1 MPITSLIH
9 EKNIVFLKETE
20 PARILARLAEV
31 AFANSHVSDPEGF
44 KAALLQREGQGSTG
58 LGLGAALPHAARP
71 DIDEMFIITG
81 LTSVAVPWNS
91 LDGQPVRL
99 VFGIG
104 LPGSP
109 ADPED
114 TNSRYLRLVAQLM
127 LIIKEEQ
134 RRQALLS
141 ADSARQVQKI
151 MTFSGQ

>member
-9 EKNIVFLKETE
+9 EKNIVFLQETK
-20 PARILARLAEV
+20 PARIVARLAEV
-31 AFANSHVSDPEGF
+31 AFANSLVSDPDGF
-44 KAALLQREGQGSTG
+44 KTALLQREGQGSTG

-71 DIDEMFIITG
+71 DIKEMFLITA

-91 LDGQPVRL
+91 LDGKPVR
-99 VFGIG
+99 VIFGIG

-114 TNSRYLRLVAQLM
+114 TNNRYLRLVSQLM

-141 ADSARQVQKI
+141 ADSAHQVRKI